1 MSEAREAAEKPSPS
15 LLPSRRRTWL
25 LVGAGIFALAA
36 LVGARV
42 LNRGDRLT
50 HLTAKV
56 QRGEI
61 RDVVDATG
69 TVNAVIT
76 VQVGSQVS
84 GTIAKLNADFNSRVK
99 KGDVVALIDPQ
110 LFDGALKQ
118 SVADLENARANVL
131 AADANVVKARATLDQ
146 TKADYE
152 RAQSMA
158 NDGVGTQQALDL
170 AKAGF
175 ESAKASVDAAVA
187 NVTQAKA
194 QVSQKEAAVAVART
208 NLDYTVIRSPIDGIV
223 VARNVD
229 VGQTVAA
236 SLQAPTIFTI
246 AQDLT
251 KMLVY
256 AKVDESDVG
265 RIRMRQ
271 PVTFKV
277 DAFPKEIFTGAVSQV
292 RMNPTTVQNVVTY
305 DAVVEF
311 QNPDLKLFPGMTAYV
326 TIPVATV
333 EDVVK
338 IPNAALRYKPPMSP
352 EIVRALYAKHGIDA
366 GVKADAAPT
375 SAARG
380 GAAPPPMEI
389 RRGPRGEDAVV
400 WRRLADDS
408 LEPVRI
414 SLGIT
419 DHTFTQVA
427 GVLNGKLEPNDDVVT
442 SSVASKSLPP
452 GAQGIRR

>member
-1 MSEAREAAEKPSPS
+1 MSETRGRG
-15 LLPSRRRTWL
+15 RRRFWL
-25 LVGAGIFALAA
+25 AVAAGACALA
-36 LVGARV
+36 V
-42 LNRGDRLT
+42 LIGSRLLDRGERLT

-84 GTIAKLNADFNSRVK
+84 GTIAKLHADFNSRVR

-110 LFDGALKQ
+110 LFEGALKQ
-118 SVADLENARANVL
+118 AVADLENARANVV
-131 AADANVVKARATLDQ
+131 AADANVVKARATLEQ

-158 NDGVGTQQALDL
+158 KDGVGTQQALDQ
-170 AKAGF
+170 ARAGY
-175 ESAKASVDAAVA
+175 ESARASVDGAVA
-187 NVTQAKA
+187 NVSQAKA
-194 QVSQKEAAVAVART
+194 QVSQKDAAVAVART
-208 NLDYTVIRSPIDGIV
+208 NLAYTVIRSPIDGIV

-277 DAFPKEIFTGAVSQV
+277 DAFPKQVFTGAVSQV

-338 IPNAALRYKPPMSP
+338 VPNAALRYKPPMSP
-352 EIVRALYAKHGIDA
+352 EVVRALYARYGIGA
-366 GVKADAAPT
+366 GARPDAAPV
-375 SAARG
+375 SAGAGGTGSSSPEARR
-380 GAAPPPMEI
+380 AP
-389 RRGPRGEDAVV
+389 RREEAVV
-400 WRRLADDS
+400 WKRLADDS
-408 LEPVRI
+408 LVPARI

-419 DHTFTQVA
+419 DHTYTQVA
-427 GVLNGKLEPNDDVVT
+427 GVLDGKLEPNDDVVT
-442 SSVASKSLPP
+442 SSVASRSLPP

>member
-1 MSEAREAAEKPSPS
+1 MAA
-15 LLPSRRRTWL
+15 
-25 LVGAGIFALAA
+25 VCALAA
-36 LVGARV
+36 LLGARL

-118 SVADLENARANVL
+118 TVADLENARANVL

-152 RAQSMA
+152 RARSMA
-158 NDGVGTQQALDL
+158 KDGVGTQQALDQ
-170 AKAGF
+170 AKAGY
-175 ESAKASVDAAVA
+175 ESAKASVDAAIA

-194 QVSQKEAAVAVART
+194 QVSQKDAAVAVART
-208 NLDYTVIRSPIDGIV
+208 NLEYTVIRSPIDGIV

-277 DAFPKEIFTGAVSQV
+277 DAFPKEVFTGAVSQV

-326 TIPVATV
+326 TIPGRHGRGCRQDPERRAPVQAP
-333 EDVVK
+333 DV
-338 IPNAALRYKPPMSP
+338 PGGRA
-352 EIVRALYAKHGIDA
+352 RALCEARDRRRCEA
-366 GVKADAAPT
+366 GRRSRVDRP
-375 SAARG
+375 G
-380 GAAPPPMEI
+380 GAAPRP
-389 RRGPRGEDAVV
+389 RRPGEARAARTPSSGSASPTTRSSRSGSPSASRITRTRR
-400 WRRLADDS
+400 WRASSTASSSRM
-408 LEPVRI
+408 
-414 SLGIT
+414 T
-419 DHTFTQVA
+419 
-427 GVLNGKLEPNDDVVT
+427 T
-442 SSVASKSLPP
+442 S
-452 GAQGIRR
+452 